1 MMTEKKTVK
10 SEKEVK
16 EAPKKEA
23 KKKVKEEAPKK
34 EAKKTEKIIS
44 KDEFVAAIEKMNILE
59 LAELTKTLEDKFG
72 VKASVPVAPLAQ
84 GVSGKEKASEEEEK
98 TSFDV
103 ILVEVGEKKI
113 PVIKEIRTITNLGL
127 KESKDFV
134 ESAPKPIKEKIEK
147 KEAEEIKKKLEAVGA
162 KVEIK

>member
-1 MMTEKKTVK
+1 MMAEKKAVK
-10 SEKEVK
+10 SGKEVK
-16 EAPKKEA
+16 ETPKKEE
-23 KKKVKEEAPKK
+23 KKKVKDEVLKK
-34 EAKKTEKIIS
+34 EEKKIEKIIS
-44 KDEFVAAIEKMNILE
+44 KEEFITAIEKMNILE

-84 GVSGKEKASEEEEK
+84 GVSGKQTASEEEEK

-134 ESAPKPIKEKIEK
+134 EAAPKAIKEKIEK

-162 KVEIK
+162 KIEIK

>member
-1 MMTEKKTVK
+1 MTAEKKTVRA
-10 SEKEVK
+10 EKEVK
-16 EAPKKEA
+16 EAPKKEV
-23 KKKVKEEAPKK
+23 KKI
-34 EAKKTEKIIS
+34 EKIIS

-84 GVSGKEKASEEEEK
+84 GVSGKETASEEEEK

-134 ESAPKPIKEKIEK
+134 EAAPKTIKEKIEK

>member
-1 MMTEKKTVK
+1 MIAEKKVVK
-10 SEKEVK
+10 S
-16 EAPKKEA
+16 AKKE
-23 KKKVKEEAPKK
+23 KKVVEKK
-34 EAKKTEKIIS
+34 GEKTIS
-44 KDEFVAAIEKMNILE
+44 KEDFVAAIGNMNILE
-59 LAELTKTLEDKFG
+59 LSELIKALEEKFG
-72 VKASVPVAPLAQ
+72 VSASFPVA
-84 GVSGKEKASEEEEK
+84 ASPQASAGGEAPAKEEEK

-103 ILVEVGEKKI
+103 ILTEVGEKKI
-113 PVIKEIRTITNLGL
+113 PVIKEIRSITNLGL

>member
-1 MMTEKKTVK
+1 MMAEKKTVK

-16 EAPKKEA
+16 EAPKKEV
-23 KKKVKEEAPKK
+23 KKKVNEETRKK
-34 EAKKTEKIIS
+34 EVKKIEKIIS
-44 KDEFVAAIEKMNILE
+44 KDEFITAIEKMKILE
-59 LAELTKTLEDKFG
+59 LAELTKTLEEKFG
-72 VKASVPVAPLAQ
+72 VKASVQVATLAKED
-84 GVSGKEKASEEEEK
+84 SGKETASEEEEK

-134 ESAPKPIKEKIEK
+134 EAAPKPIKEKIEK

>member
-1 MMTEKKTVK
+1 MVTEKETVK
-10 SEKEVK
+10 SGKEVK
-16 EAPKKEA
+16 KEVEKETKKKRKETPKKEI
-23 KKKVKEEAPKK
+23 KEV
-34 EAKKTEKIIS
+34 EKMIS
-44 KDEFVAAIEKMNILE
+44 KDDFITAIEKMNILE
-59 LAELTKTLEDKFG
+59 LSELTKAMEEKFG
-72 VKASVPVAPLAQ
+72 VKASLPIAASAQAVP
-84 GVSGKEKASEEEEK
+84 GKEATSKEEEK

>member
-1 MMTEKKTVK
+1 MMAEKKAVK
-10 SEKEVK
+10 SVKKEK
-16 EAPKKEA
+16 ATPKKEE
-23 KKKVKEEAPKK
+23 KLVSKE
-34 EAKKTEKIIS
+34 
-44 KDEFVAAIEKMNILE
+44 DFVAAIEKMNILE
-59 LAELTKTLEDKFG
+59 LSELTKTLEEKFG
-72 VKASVPVAPLAQ
+72 VKASVPVAPVAQ
-84 GVSGKEKASEEEEK
+84 TTPGREASPEEEEK

-103 ILVEVGEKKI
+103 ILAEVGEKKI